1 MSFYTAGFFYQALLA
16 SDVNTEV
23 DGRIFSTDRTTEE
36 AKEDRI
42 PYIVINDM
50 GGQNQET
57 DKDENEGDYDSVT
70 VELMAVADTSEA
82 LADLCTGIR
91 EVIRE
96 AQSQGMIEHSPISYS
111 ISFSPVE
118 YDREKDC
125 HYRVL
130 IYNCD
135 TNR

>member
-50 GGQNQET
+50 GGQNQAS
-57 DKDENEGDYDSVT
+57 DKDEDEGDYDSVT
-70 VELMAVADTSEA
+70 IELMAVADTSEA
-82 LADLCTGIR
+82 LADLCTDIR
-91 EVIRE
+91 EVIKDAKCQE
-96 AQSQGMIEHSPISYS
+96 KIEHSPISYS

-125 HYRVL
+125 YYRVL